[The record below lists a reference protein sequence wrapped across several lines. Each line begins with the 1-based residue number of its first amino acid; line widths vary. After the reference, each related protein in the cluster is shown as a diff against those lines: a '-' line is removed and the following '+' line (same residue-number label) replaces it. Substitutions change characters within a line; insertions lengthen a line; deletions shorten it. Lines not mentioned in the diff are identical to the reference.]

1 MGAMGKKPL
10 VLIVEDEPRII
21 KLLKVSFELDGFAV
35 TSAKDGREALASI
48 EAEPPDI
55 MILDILLPVMDG
67 FEVLRRLALSRRFP
81 VIAVSSNLEL
91 KQEATKLGAERFI
104 SKPFDP
110 NKIVDTAR
118 ALLKR

>member
-1 MGAMGKKPL
+1 M
-10 VLIVEDEPRII
+10 
-21 KLLKVSFELDGFAV
+21 SFELDGFAV